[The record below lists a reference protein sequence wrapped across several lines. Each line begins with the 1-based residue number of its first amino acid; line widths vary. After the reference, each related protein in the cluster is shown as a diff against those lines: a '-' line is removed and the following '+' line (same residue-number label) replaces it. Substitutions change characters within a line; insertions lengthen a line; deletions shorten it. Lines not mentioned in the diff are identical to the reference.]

1 MSYLLNFDYE
11 LEHSSSSSSDS
22 FMFSDSSEER
32 DYYDYHECL
41 SDDSYYKE
49 LYGDPETYYE
59 YLERMER
66 EQIFWDEEEARILK
80 EEDIER
86 FWLVKRI
93 MKRYLVRDILRLIY

>member
-22 FMFSDSSEER
+22 SEER
-32 DYYDYHECL
+32 AYYDYHECL
-41 SDDSYYKE
+41 SDDSYYNE
-49 LYGDPETYYE
+49 VYGDPETYYE